1 MRAPEMSPTPAT
13 APRRA
18 VRKACQACRMR
29 KAKCNGKRPQCGF
42 CAQYNQPCHYLE
54 DRRQFSRPTKAEIKG
69 KDEEIN
75 SLRLL
80 VKRLKETESLEEVR
94 SLLGHHQRVLQSD
107 RRSDVSIINTNGT
120 GEGLGGESISSN
132 ECRATMG
139 NHHAENART
148 MTESEPSPLRSAERA
163 MSFPLQPT
171 LSQSDRVI
179 TALSATNAP
188 LPSPRPQDDGHP
200 STLRYRSVEVEWNHH
215 TTPTILEAQ
224 DQDHQQEEDQE
235 GEDSPIFHGP
245 SSAMHEL
252 SNRGDGTLPEH
263 SNFIGFGPYH
273 RHSVSSQNGVSGSHL
288 ANATNDTGLPFRDFD
303 DDALAPELQSVVSQL
318 VAHAALQRHREVAHL
333 YERRFDF
340 DGLDPEMAMH
350 FFDLH
355 WNRPHLSYLITYRP
369 AVMDSLANNGP
380 YINKLLLNAIYFA
393 SATYSERSVALRRD
407 KDDPQTV
414 AAQFLDRFRECL
426 QEEGI
431 ETPSVPSICG
441 LILMG
446 TALVSIGKT
455 SPGWVY
461 CGIAYRMVIDLGCHL
476 EKSSRSSNSANGQLT
491 ALDIEI
497 RKRVFWTAYVND
509 KVQSLYLG
517 RPCCLQVSESE
528 VSKRL
533 LDTYEET
540 EPWKPYI
547 DPLYPSSATS
557 KLLAEYVPRPTFA
570 VSTFRALIDL
580 AEIAEM
586 LISSIYAVSSLK
598 MSEGDRVRAFK
609 HIGEALERWERK
621 LPAHLKVE
629 DDHPAPPHLLTLH
642 TTYFAL
648 RILLLRPFF
657 PGGHLYPTTITTVP
671 SSDGTSIFFRHNSTR
686 TSHQPLQSSS
696 DFLTAARLDC
706 YSAALS
712 IRALVTSY
720 RRSFTLGRAPIRL
733 SYCILNAVMV
743 FMQDARRSKD
753 PSRNMEEIRDCY
765 EALKETTPANLGLR
779 KPLRIMKGLV
789 QYLGLEQDTA
799 RDQVR
804 ESRGGL
810 QHRRSGRDT
819 GNRQSST
826 SGNINPCMTGM
837 LSASPLAH
845 GNNPSCHHSVP
856 LNAHPLVSPSL
867 NGTDGANRH
876 PLSNSLPVPPS
887 IDFLKGVHGND
898 GVGVHGLE
906 DNNDWNMDWSWN
918 TGVDGFGLYDDD
930 DLFGIFQP
938 GASQGTDGAV
948 GWGSSGTR
956 A

>member
-1 MRAPEMSPTPAT
+1 M
-13 APRRA
+13 
-18 VRKACQACRMR
+18 
-29 KAKCNGKRPQCGF
+29 AKCNGKRPQCGF
-42 CAQYNQPCHYLE
+42 CTQYNQPCHYLE
-54 DRRQFSRPTKAEIKG
+54 DRRQFSRPTKAEIQG

-80 VKRLKETESLEEVR
+80 VKTLRETESLEDVR
-94 SLLGHHQRVLQSD
+94 NILGQHQRMVHGDPTDDITDSNEACESLINDRVTRNEAPARVLGASGTTRIPGASD
-107 RRSDVSIINTNGT
+107 RAIPFPS
-120 GEGLGGESISSN
+120 
-132 ECRATMG
+132 
-139 NHHAENART
+139 HHPS
-148 MTESEPSPLRSAERA
+148 TESERVVTTFSAHGAFPSAIPEIRPHDEGHA
-163 MSFPLQPT
+163 
-171 LSQSDRVI
+171 
-179 TALSATNAP
+179 AT
-188 LPSPRPQDDGHP
+188 R
-200 STLRYRSVEVEWNHH
+200 RYRSVEAEWNHRA
-215 TTPTILEAQ
+215 TSIPPETP
-224 DQDHQQEEDQE
+224 DQSRHQEDDQE
-235 GEDSPIFHGP
+235 AEDSPIFHGP

-273 RHSVSSQNGVSGSHL
+273 RYSVPSQEGTSASRLASASSDTRL
-288 ANATNDTGLPFRDFD
+288 ASRDSD
-303 DDALAPELQSVVSQL
+303 DDTLTPEVQSIISQL

-393 SATYSERSVALRRD
+393 SATYSERSISLRRD

-476 EKSSRSSNSANGQLT
+476 EKSSRSSNGNCGHLT

-497 RKRVFWTAYVND
+497 RKRVFWTAYAND

-517 RPCCLQVSESE
+517 RPCCLQVSESD

-547 DPLYPSSATS
+547 DPLYSSSPTS
-557 KLLAEYVPRPTFA
+557 KLLAAYVPRPTYA
-570 VSTFRALIDL
+570 VSTFRALLDL

-598 MSEGDRVRAFK
+598 MAEEDRVRAFER
-609 HIGEALERWERK
+609 IAEALETWERK
-621 LPAHLKVE
+621 LPVHLRIE

-657 PGGHLYPTTITTVP
+657 PGGHLYPTTITTIP
-671 SSDGTSIFFRHNSTR
+671 SSDRTSRLTSTR
-686 TSHQPLQSSS
+686 TSPPPQQAPS

-743 FMQDARRSKD
+743 FMQDAQRSKD
-753 PSRNMEEIRDCY
+753 PSRNVEEIRDCY

-779 KPLRIMKGLV
+779 KPLRIMRGLV

-799 RDQVR
+799 PEQVR
-804 ESRGGL
+804 AVSGGL
-810 QHRRSGRDT
+810 GRAGSDGDT
-819 GNRQSST
+819 GHGQLNAGGS
-826 SGNINPCMTGM
+826 NNPRTRDI
-837 LSASPLAH
+837 LSASFPPPS
-845 GNNPSCHHSVP
+845 NNPGVPYSSHSHTRQVVHP
-856 LNAHPLVSPSL
+856 SHSEVGGGTRQTLSHPLPAPQPMDFSKGVQ
-867 NGTDGANRH
+867 GTDGAG
-876 PLSNSLPVPPS
+876 S
-887 IDFLKGVHGND
+887 HGSEEN
-898 GVGVHGLE
+898 E
-906 DNNDWNMDWSWN
+906 DWNMDWSWN
-918 TGVDGFGLYDDD
+918 TGLDGFGLYDDD
-930 DLFGIFQP
+930 DFFGILQP
-938 GASQGTDGAV
+938 SAS
-948 GWGSSGTR
+948 
-956 A
+956 

>member
-1 MRAPEMSPTPAT
+1 MADPWLFTSIIPHSSQNKYDSAWF
-13 APRRA
+13 ANS
-18 VRKACQACRMR
+18 
-29 KAKCNGKRPQCGF
+29 AKCNGKRPQCGF

-54 DRRQFSRPTKAEIKG
+54 DRRQFSRPTKAQIQG

-80 VKRLKETESLEEVR
+80 VRRLKETESLEEVR
-94 SLLGHHQRVLQSD
+94 NLLSQHRRTVNND
-107 RRSDVSIINTNGT
+107 RSDDITITDNNEAGENFVNDHISRNEDLAALEHSHAGNGVT
-120 GEGLGGESISSN
+120 IVASEAMRPI
-132 ECRATMG
+132 AT
-139 NHHAENART
+139 
-148 MTESEPSPLRSAERA
+148 ERA
-163 MSFPLQPT
+163 MSFPLHPPSREPSRVAST
-171 LSQSDRVI
+171 LSASD
-179 TALSATNAP
+179 ALLPAIADLQPHDESHAAT
-188 LPSPRPQDDGHP
+188 H
-200 STLRYRSVEVEWNHH
+200 RYRSLEVEWNHRAP
-215 TTPTILEAQ
+215 PTIPETR
-224 DQDHQQEEDQE
+224 DQDSHQEDH
-235 GEDSPIFHGP
+235 GAEDSPIFHGP

-263 SNFIGFGPYH
+263 SNFIGFGPYY
-273 RHSVSSQNGVSGSHL
+273 RHSVPPQDDTSASQL
-288 ANATNDTGLPFRDFD
+288 AGATSDTVLAPRDSD
-303 DDALAPELQSVVSQL
+303 DDTLPPGLQSIVSQL

-380 YINKLLLNAIYFA
+380 YVNKLLLNAIYFA
-393 SATYSERSVALRRD
+393 SATYSERSISLRRD

-476 EKSSRSSNSANGQLT
+476 EKSSRSSNSNCGQLT
-491 ALDIEI
+491 ALDVEI
-497 RKRVFWTAYVND
+497 RKRAFWTAYVND

-547 DPLYPSSATS
+547 DPLYSSSATS
-557 KLLAEYVPRPTFA
+557 KLLAAYVPRPTFA

-586 LISSIYAVSSLK
+586 LISTIYAVSSLK
-598 MSEGDRVRAFK
+598 TPEDERVRALQR
-609 HIGEALERWERK
+609 IAEALERWERK
-621 LPAHLKVE
+621 LPVHLRVE

-657 PGGHLYPTTITTVP
+657 PGGHLYPTTITNVP
-671 SSDGTSIFFRHNSTR
+671 SSSGMSVFSRPASTR
-686 TSHQPLQSSS
+686 ASQQPVQTPA

-712 IRALVTSY
+712 IHALVASY

-743 FMQDARRSKD
+743 FMQDAQGSND

-779 KPLRIMKGLV
+779 KPLRIMRGLV
-789 QYLGLEQDTA
+789 QYLGLERETA
-799 RDQVR
+799 PEQMR
-804 ESRGGL
+804 EVSRGRGRECL
-810 QHRRSGRDT
+810 VGDTRNGQANASGRHSP
-819 GNRQSST
+819 R
-826 SGNINPCMTGM
+826 ITGM
-837 LSASPLAH
+837 LSASLLAP
-845 GNNPSCHHSVP
+845 GNDPTCSHSSH
-856 LNAHPLVSPSL
+856 LDTRPLVSPNNS
-867 NGTDGANRH
+867 GTDGGNRY
-876 PLSNSLPVPPS
+876 LQGNSLS
-887 IDFLKGVHGND
+887 IPQPMDFSKRVHGTD
-898 GVGVHGLE
+898 AIPHGIE
-906 DNNDWNMDWSWN
+906 DNDDWYMDWSWN
-918 TGVDGFGLYDDD
+918 TGLDGFGLYDDD
-930 DLFGIFQP
+930 LFGMFQP
-938 GASQGTDGAV
+938 GVSQGAEGPV
-948 GWGSSGTR
+948 G
-956 A
+956 